1 MRIVSLLP
9 SATEIV
15 CLLGLAEDL
24 VGVTHECDFPPEV
37 ARLPK
42 VVRPAFESEGL
53 SQLEID
59 RRVREAMRAG
69 SGVYAIDEEVL
80 ASLGPDLIIT
90 QELCD
95 VCAVPQ
101 ALAAE
106 AVGRLLRRPR
116 VLSLHPHSLSDVLLD
131 IRRVGDATGRPKA
144 GEDRVAELS
153 MRLAAV
159 KGRLRG
165 NSRRP
170 RVAALEWLDPVMVS
184 GHWVPEMVRRAGGED
199 LLGREREPSAA
210 VEWDEVLRCAPEVLV
225 LMACG
230 FDVERN
236 ARDARLLAGRAG
248 WKSLPAVVSG
258 EVYAVHGGAYFNR
271 PGPRVVDGVEIL
283 AEILHPETF
292 PPRENPGDYRRLEFS
307 ASS

>member
-15 CLLGLAEDL
+15 CLLGLGEDL
-24 VGVTHECDFPPEV
+24 VGVTHECDFPPQV

-42 VVRPAFESEGL
+42 VVRSAFESESL
-53 SQLEID
+53 SQEEID
-59 RRVREAMRAG
+59 RRVRSAMQAG
-69 SGVYAIDEEVL
+69 AGVYAIDEDVL

-95 VCAVPQ
+95 VCAVPSS
-101 ALAAE
+101 LAAE

-131 IRRVGDATGRPKA
+131 IRRVGDAVGRPKEA
-144 GEDRVAELS
+144 EDRVAELS
-153 MRLAAV
+153 MRLASV
-159 KGRLRG
+159 KTRLRG

-170 RVAALEWLDPVMVS
+170 RVAALEWFDPVMVS
-184 GHWVPEMVRRAGGED
+184 GHWVPEMVKRAGGED
-199 LLGREREPSAA
+199 LLGKDRQPSVA
-210 VEWDEVLRCAPEVLV
+210 VEWDEVLRKAPEALI

-236 ARDARLLAGRAG
+236 ARDVRLLAERPG
-248 WKSLPAVVSG
+248 WDSLPAVASG
-258 EVYAVHGGAYFNR
+258 EVHAVNGGAYFNR

-292 PPRENPGDYRRLEFS
+292 PRRDAPADYRRI
-307 ASS
+307 